1 MERARWTDE
10 RHDDRMTVIDRTFD
24 HVFEELRAE
33 RAGFGE
39 AMRAERAELRAEMRA
54 ERAELRAEMRVL
66 RDRLDRL
73 DERLGRIG
81 FRVAGILAT
90 GFIALVATQL

>member
-1 MERARWTDE
+1 
-10 RHDDRMTVIDRTFD
+10 MTVIDRTFD

-33 RAGFGE
+33 RAE
-39 AMRAERAELRAEMRA
+39 SRAEMRA
-54 ERAELRAEMRVL
+54 ERAELRAEMRGL
-66 RDRLDRL
+66 RAEIRDGVRALSHRLDRL
-73 DERLGRIG
+73 DQRLSRIG

>member
-1 MERARWTDE
+1 VERTRWPDE

-33 RAGFGE
+33 RAGFGA

-54 ERAELRAEMRVL
+54 ERAELRAEIRAL

-81 FRVAGILAT
+81 FRGVGILAT

>member
-10 RHDDRMTVIDRTFD
+10 RLDDRMTVIDRTFD

-33 RAGFGE
+33 RAGFGA

-54 ERAELRAEMRVL
+54 GRAELTAEMRVL

>member
-1 MERARWTDE
+1 
-10 RHDDRMTVIDRTFD
+10 MTVIDRTFD

-33 RAGFGE
+33 RAGFGA

>member
-1 MERARWTDE
+1 
-10 RHDDRMTVIDRTFD
+10 MTVIDRTFD
-24 HVFEELRAE
+24 QVFEELRAE
-33 RAGFGE
+33 RAGFSAE
-39 AMRAERAELRAEMRA
+39 MRAERAGMRAEWAELRAEMRTERAELRAEMRA
-54 ERAELRAEMRVL
+54 L

-90 GFIALVATQL
+90 AFIALVATQL